1 MILGIDLEDL
11 QFLIS
16 VALCLLASGIA
27 IAATLQWKRS
37 PTEQMLRRHFGGV

>member
-11 QFLIS
+11 QFLIG
-16 VALCLLASGIA
+16 VAICVLTACIA
-27 IAATLQWKRS
+27 IGATLQWRRS